1 MSGSQSEYLMNS
13 FNSTPVLRAL
23 LFLATVATA
32 LFHGELQAEEEKWQL
47 AMNNAELR
55 DIVEEIS
62 TILGTTVV
70 LDPRVSGRITVL
82 SRQALDR
89 EGVRRLFYSVLD
101 AHNFTVIDEGD
112 RILITPVTEAKTRA
126 GQSTAKN
133 TTASQFITQVIE
145 LNTSHAADLAGLVR
159 PLVSANGYVGPSVS
173 ANALVV
179 TDTSANV
186 ERIAKVVRQLD
197 SGQNNLHSVMQLQH
211 AQAADVLTIIES
223 SLGKRNAEAAV
234 QVLADSRTNRL
245 IFVGPPAVRQ
255 RLLDLGRSLDTP
267 ATASVDNAR
276 VIRLRH
282 SDAKQLAE
290 ILDMMGQTRK
300 QASSLGTIKDNPS
313 SAAFMIKADES
324 QNALVLIAEPAH
336 IRMVENI
343 VAQLDQP
350 RAQVLIH
357 AAIVEISGDITEAV
371 GVQWGLNTGDA
382 KGFIN
387 FSRTDLPI
395 VGGLNFNEKKSAP
408 DGAILHLGSDRF
420 GALITALASNTH
432 SNLLSTPSLLTLDNQ
447 QAEIIVGQNV
457 PFKTGS
463 YATNSSGADNPFT
476 TVERK
481 DVGIS
486 LKIKPYINEGATLRL
501 EVEQEVSDIAPSAT
515 GIASSDL
522 ITNKRALK
530 STILADDGEIIVIG
544 GLIRDSVSTQR
555 SGVPLLRDIPY
566 LGALFRWSRDTHI
579 KSNLMVFLRP
589 TIVRSKEDLAGVS
602 QQRYNA
608 LRKLS
613 QPTAHENNSL
623 LLPAE
628 SRQLFDQPAEAPV
641 FDLRKPTTGT
651 P

>member
-1 MSGSQSEYLMNS
+1 MNRPIS
-13 FNSTPVLRAL
+13 AQALRTLLILAAL
-23 LFLATVATA
+23 ALSLFPGAT
-32 LFHGELQAEEEKWQL
+32 QAEEEKWQL

-70 LDPRVSGRITVL
+70 LDPRVSGRITVM

-101 AHNFTVIDEGD
+101 AHNFTVIDEGE

-126 GQSTAKN
+126 GQGIAN
-133 TTASQFITQVIE
+133 NATASQFITRVVE
-145 LNTSHAADLAGLVR
+145 LNTSSASDIAGLVR
-159 PLVSANGYVGPSVS
+159 PLVSAAGYVGPSVS

-179 TDTSANV
+179 TDTTANV
-186 ERIAKVVRQLD
+186 NRISQVVRQLD
-197 SGQNNLHSVMQLQH
+197 SGQNNQHAVVQMQH
-211 AQAADVLTIIES
+211 AQAADVATVMES
-223 SLGKRNAEAAV
+223 SLGKRSADTAI

-245 IFVGPPAVRQ
+245 ILIGPPSVRQ
-255 RLLDLGRSLDTP
+255 RLIDLARRLDTP
-267 ATASVDNAR
+267 ATATLDNAR
-276 VIRLRH
+276 VIRLRY
-282 SDAKQLAE
+282 SDARQLAE
-290 ILDMMGQTRK
+290 VLESMGQGRKPATVVGGTRDN
-300 QASSLGTIKDNPS
+300 SSGNT
-313 SAAFMIKADES
+313 FMIKADES
-324 QNALVLIAEPAH
+324 QNALVLIAEPAQ
-336 IRMVENI
+336 IRTIENI
-343 VAQLDQP
+343 VRQLDQP

-357 AAIVEISGDITEAV
+357 AAIVEISGDIAEAV
-371 GVQWGLNTGDA
+371 GVQWSVSGGDA

-387 FSRTDLPI
+387 FPGTDIPI
-395 VGGLNFNEKKSAP
+395 IGGLNFDEKKSAP
-408 DGAILHLGSDRF
+408 EGAILQLGNDRF
-420 GALITALASNTH
+420 GALISALASNTR

-447 QAEIIVGQNV
+447 EAEIIVGQNV

-463 YATNSSGADNPFT
+463 YATNSNGADNPFT

-486 LKIKPYINEGATLRL
+486 LKIKPYINEGSTLRL
-501 EVEQEVSDIAPSAT
+501 EVAQEVSDIAPSVS
-515 GIASSDL
+515 GIDSSDL

-544 GLIRDSVSTQR
+544 GLIRDSVRTQQ

-566 LGALFRWSRDTHI
+566 LGALFRWTRDTQT

-589 TIVRSKEDLAGVS
+589 TIVRSKEDLSDVS
-602 QQRYNA
+602 LQRYNA
-608 LRKLS
+608 LRELS
-613 QPTAHENNSL
+613 KPGARGNNSL

-628 SRQLFDQPAEAPV
+628 SRQLFDPVLDAPV
-641 FDLRKPTTGT
+641 FDLRKPAAES